1 MRAVSGIWLLVV
13 CVAVI
18 GCGAASPS
26 APNVAQPVGQT
37 TSTTTPTTD
46 QAAPSLKGQPAFSLN
61 GHTEHGDTIHIE
73 GRFGPILPPSESDV
87 DQTALQGCLD
97 AADGRE
103 LVRRLDIAA
112 TITSSLPGEV
122 RIGGFVVQA
131 TEENQHAHL
140 LLDYVLN
147 NPDGAACYRDTGEEG
162 STGLVNLGTLQ
173 PGNAGHLTVWVVLPD
188 AITPSN
194 PDPSAKQLAHEEW
207 YIGYPAV
214 SVNGAPA
221 NTKGGELSVTQ

>member
-1 MRAVSGIWLLVV
+1 MRTISGIGLSAM

-37 TSTTTPTTD
+37 TATTTPTTD
-46 QAAPSLKGQPAFSLN
+46 QAAPSLKAKPAFALN

-87 DQTALQGCLD
+87 DQSALQRCLD

-131 TEENQHAHL
+131 TEETQHAHL

-162 STGLVNLGTLQ
+162 STGVVNLGTLQ
-173 PGNAGHLTVWVVLPD
+173 PGATAYLSVWVVLPD
-188 AITPSN
+188 AITPRN
-194 PDPSAKQLAHEEW
+194 PEPSAKQLASEEW
-207 YIGYPAV
+207 YIGYPTV
-214 SVNGAPA
+214 LVNGAPA